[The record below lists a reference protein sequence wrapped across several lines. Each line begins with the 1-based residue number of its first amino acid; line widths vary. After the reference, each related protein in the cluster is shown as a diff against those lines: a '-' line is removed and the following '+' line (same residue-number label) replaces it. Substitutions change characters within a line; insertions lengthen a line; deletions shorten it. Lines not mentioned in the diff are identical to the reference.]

1 MQGLQPLAYAFS
13 VLLEP
18 IILDQ
23 VGYSD
28 DQQSDQVGNSEDQHR
43 AYEILL
49 VSLLLLSGWVR
60 LNVVTILIRVEP
72 VSDKSYV
79 E

>member
-1 MQGLQPLAYAFS
+1 VQGLQPLAYAFS